1 MFKTLT
7 LEISSAASCLTD
19 NQVAATTSSS
29 RRALSLHFLSP
40 PPESLKYRRLI
51 LYLHLWW
58 GRGSAANNC
67 CPLRM
72 TTNSTVSLPS
82 FLLAR
87 VFIQLLA
94 APDREERKKRPF
106 FWVEVKHC
114 HAAAWNVAER
124 HWQRKIPLNSLWLV
138 LFHTCWVSVFCAVL
152 IGRALIVSCHM
163 CR

>member
-29 RRALSLHFLSP
+29 RCALFLHSPP
-40 PPESLKYRRLI
+40 PPESLKYRGLI
-51 LYLHLWW
+51 LYLHLW
-58 GRGSAANNC
+58 RVCSQLLSPTTCDVKLDPFSSQLPAASSVY
-67 CPLRM
+67 
-72 TTNSTVSLPS
+72 TAV
-82 FLLAR
+82 
-87 VFIQLLA
+87 LA
-94 APDREERKKRPF
+94 APDRGERKRRPF

-114 HAAAWNVAER
+114 RAAAWNAAER

-152 IGRALIVSCHM
+152 IGRALTVVCHM